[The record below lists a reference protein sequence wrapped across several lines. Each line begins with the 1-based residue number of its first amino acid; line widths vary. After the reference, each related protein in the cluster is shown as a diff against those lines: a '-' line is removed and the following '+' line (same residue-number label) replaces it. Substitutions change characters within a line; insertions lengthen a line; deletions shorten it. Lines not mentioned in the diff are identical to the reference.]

1 MSGDRWGGP
10 FREEQGS
17 HAGGGRRIFACRGGF
32 SEGPDAGVIVRLL
45 WDPIR
50 AVDCFHYVCSCT
62 VRYICS
68 TVPEMTPLPD
78 ISDSE
83 WSVMEALWAAS
94 PLTASELAKTLRP
107 ATNWAENTVRT
118 LLTRLV
124 DKGAVATGEN
134 SVGTRTYLPAVK
146 RESCVRAEGESFMQ
160 RIFGGAAK
168 PLLVH
173 FVQNSHLTAD
183 EVRELKKI
191 LDQRLES

>member
-1 MSGDRWGGP
+1 MIP
-10 FREEQGS
+10 
-17 HAGGGRRIFACRGGF
+17 
-32 SEGPDAGVIVRLL
+32 
-45 WDPIR
+45 
-50 AVDCFHYVCSCT
+50 
-62 VRYICS
+62 
-68 TVPEMTPLPD
+68 MPD

-94 PLTASELAKTLRP
+94 PQTASELAKTLRP
-107 ATNWAENTVRT
+107 TTRWAENTVRT

-124 DKGAVATGEN
+124 DKGAVSTGEN

-173 FVQNSHLTAD
+173 FAQNSKLTAE
-183 EVRELKKI
+183 EVRDLKKI
-191 LDQRLES
+191 LDQSLES